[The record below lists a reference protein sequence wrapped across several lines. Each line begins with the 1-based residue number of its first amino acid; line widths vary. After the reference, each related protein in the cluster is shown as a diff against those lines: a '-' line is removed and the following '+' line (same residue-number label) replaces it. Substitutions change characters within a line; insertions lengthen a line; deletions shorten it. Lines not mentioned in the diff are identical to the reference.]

1 MPRVRLRA
9 GALAS
14 LLLAL
19 GCEGEPTINVL
30 PGTGFFDPATL
41 EFGSKALNTQY
52 ELTTRLTPDKTVLVT
67 DVRLDPA
74 NDAYAARLAS
84 GATLRGAMIT
94 RGLPQDVT
102 ILFKPREVVGYDAKM
117 LVVLEDQRAIT
128 LELKGSGRAT
138 SDAELDIVPPALSF
152 GPLEVGREDS
162 QVIELENVSV
172 GDVTLD
178 AVRLRQGRR
187 SLTTGGVLF
196 LTREGSTEPV
206 VPTTLRPGQKLRTV
220 LHYHPTAPGTI
231 ADEIQFVTTRSGDN
245 SPLMDLSAIAVT
257 AGDISCDQNILD
269 FGTIPRGSSLDKQVT
284 CQIIGGRYTLR
295 DVVLNIGTPRLYE
308 VLNKPLMPTAYVA
321 GDSFSLSVRFSS
333 EGLPASHPGNLN
345 LTSGIG
351 LTRVVGLEG
360 QVSAPPNSQLKLVV
374 SSSWDT
380 ADTDVDLHL
389 VRSGE
394 MPFDVLNDCFFRAKN
409 PEWGQPR
416 VHDDDPFLDSDDTD
430 GFGPEVIDIVTPAEL
445 TYDVFVHYYTAT
457 AMPRPVTTAS
467 ISVSSFGMPV
477 ATVSHS
483 GLQCGDLWHAG
494 TIRMDAGGPRFTP
507 SSLVAARS
515 DRAECN

>member
-1 MPRVRLRA
+1 MPRVRIRA
-9 GALAS
+9 GALLP

-41 EFGSKALNTQY
+41 DFGAKSLNTQY

-84 GATLRGAMIT
+84 GATLRGALIN

-128 LELKGSGRAT
+128 VELKGRGRAT
-138 SDAELDIVPPALSF
+138 SDADLDISPPALSF

-178 AVRLRQGRR
+178 AVRTGAERR
-187 SLTTGGVLF
+187 SITTGGVLF
-196 LTREGSTEPV
+196 ITREGSTEPV

-231 ADEIQFVTTRSGDN
+231 ADKIEFMTTRSGDN
-245 SPLMDLSAIAVT
+245 PPSMDLTATAVA

-269 FGTIPRGSSLDKQVT
+269 FGTVPRGSSLDKQVT
-284 CQIIGGRYTLR
+284 CRVIGGRYTLG

-308 VLNKPLMPTAYVA
+308 VLNKPLMPTAYAA
-321 GDSFSLSVRFSS
+321 GESFTLSIRFTS
-333 EGLPASHPGNLN
+333 EGLPNSHPGNLN

-351 LTRVVGLEG
+351 LTRVIGLEG
-360 QVSAPPNSQLKLVV
+360 KVSAPPNSQLELVV

-380 ADTDVDLHL
+380 VDSDLDLHL

-394 MPFDVLNDCFFRAKN
+394 MPFDLLNDCFFQAKN
-409 PEWGQPR
+409 PDWGQAR
-416 VHDDDPFLDSDDTD
+416 NHDDDPFLDTDDTD
-430 GFGPEVIDIVTPAEL
+430 GLGPEVVDIVTPQE
-445 TYDVFVHYYTAT
+445 TTFDVFVHYYKS
-457 AMPRPVTTAS
+457 MLRPATTAS
-467 ISVSSFGMPV
+467 ISISSYGRAV

-483 GLQCGDLWHAG
+483 ALQCGDLWHAG
-494 TIRMDAGGPRFTP
+494 TIRMQAGGPQFTP
-507 SSLVAARS
+507 STLVAVRT

>member
-1 MPRVRLRA
+1 
-9 GALAS
+9 
-14 LLLAL
+14 
-19 GCEGEPTINVL
+19 
-30 PGTGFFDPATL
+30 
-41 EFGSKALNTQY
+41 
-52 ELTTRLTPDKTVLVT
+52 
-67 DVRLDPA
+67 
-74 NDAYAARLAS
+74 
-84 GATLRGAMIT
+84 
-94 RGLPQDVT
+94 
-102 ILFKPREVVGYDAKM
+102 
-117 LVVLEDQRAIT
+117 VVLEDQRAIT

-220 LHYHPTAPGTI
+220 LHYHPAAPGTI